1 MISTQASLT
10 SRHAAPPPVPVAVER
25 EATPRIHDIICLG
38 GLLVLA
44 LAIGIIWMPYSLYR
58 LDNLTFYLPWYT
70 ELGKSLRSLDIPG
83 WIPTTLSGAP
93 MAGDP
98 QSGWGYLPAMVIMTA
113 FPSLFGY
120 KLFLMFHLLFA
131 ALTSYLYARNL
142 GMAPIGAMTTGIV
155 FTFGN
160 FLERTSC
167 CTIHMQVAIW
177 IPAVFLCIDRSQR
190 ATTRNSRLGWLLL
203 AGVGSGQ
210 IAAGWVGQG
219 AYYGGL
225 AVAAYL
231 LYRFLIAPLRQASI
245 RSRIIQL
252 VSSGV
257 VIGAISGSL
266 AATAILPRLDVVSR
280 STLANLYDDGAGA
293 RSGIG
298 WSVAV
303 LAERALGEAVREGRW
318 YLGVVSL
325 AMAIMA
331 PLLLRRRDVTF
342 FAVYTLAV
350 LSLIVKG
357 SPLITAFSLLPQFRS
372 LHSHSP
378 DRIYIILFIGPAVLA
393 GFLVDALGDRRR
405 RSPGHSRVIL
415 VAELPAVLM
424 IGALILVQARQ
435 GVWLPLY
442 QVVLVFAVCV
452 VVGLGL
458 LRVRAWMAPAAIV
471 GVIALLL
478 ADMPGG
484 AAWTRLTDQ
493 GNRDSASQTIDRYLE
508 PNGAARWL
516 QARRDEG
523 EVFRFFGYDLAS
535 LTIPIR
541 RETYAVGHYRPQT
554 ASVLVNNR
562 GISFNLDDIQ
572 GYNPVQIRR
581 YVTYFRY
588 LNNQSQSYHTS
599 NVLENGIDSP
609 LLNMLNVRYIVAPA
623 QIPPGRPD
631 LIHLTQRYRTVYLDD
646 TSRILENPD
655 ALPRT
660 WIVHEAVKTRTGQI
674 LPQFVDASVDPGS
687 TVLIDSE
694 VPALDAAVPGVAET
708 VEIVHT
714 SNDEIRLRV
723 NAASRGM
730 VILSE
735 IWDPGWTV
743 TVDGNEAKIY
753 RADFLFRGVVVDQGA
768 HEIVLRFPATKVKQT
783 LLFYLIPL
791 IAFGLLGIVALRDRR
806 KSEPIPPESWDRP
819 DPNGDAIEPPPDG

>member
-1 MISTQASLT
+1 
-10 SRHAAPPPVPVAVER
+10 
-25 EATPRIHDIICLG
+25 
-38 GLLVLA
+38 
-44 LAIGIIWMPYSLYR
+44 
-58 LDNLTFYLPWYT
+58 
-70 ELGKSLRSLDIPG
+70 
-83 WIPTTLSGAP
+83 
-93 MAGDP
+93 
-98 QSGWGYLPAMVIMTA
+98 
-113 FPSLFGY
+113 
-120 KLFLMFHLLFA
+120 
-131 ALTSYLYARNL
+131 
-142 GMAPIGAMTTGIV
+142 
-155 FTFGN
+155 
-160 FLERTSC
+160 
-167 CTIHMQVAIW
+167 
-177 IPAVFLCIDRSQR
+177 
-190 ATTRNSRLGWLLL
+190 
-203 AGVGSGQ
+203 
-210 IAAGWVGQG
+210 
-219 AYYGGL
+219 
-225 AVAAYL
+225 
-231 LYRFLIAPLRQASI
+231 
-245 RSRIIQL
+245 
-252 VSSGV
+252 
-257 VIGAISGSL
+257 
-266 AATAILPRLDVVSR
+266 
-280 STLANLYDDGAGA
+280 
-293 RSGIG
+293 
-298 WSVAV
+298 
-303 LAERALGEAVREGRW
+303 
-318 YLGVVSL
+318 
-325 AMAIMA
+325 
-331 PLLLRRRDVTF
+331 
-342 FAVYTLAV
+342 
-350 LSLIVKG
+350 
-357 SPLITAFSLLPQFRS
+357 
-372 LHSHSP
+372 
-378 DRIYIILFIGPAVLA
+378 
-393 GFLVDALGDRRR
+393 
-405 RSPGHSRVIL
+405 
-415 VAELPAVLM
+415 
-424 IGALILVQARQ
+424 
-435 GVWLPLY
+435 
-442 QVVLVFAVCV
+442 
-452 VVGLGL
+452 
-458 LRVRAWMAPAAIV
+458 MAPAAIV

-478 ADMPGG
+478 AAMPGG

-493 GNRDSASQTIDRYLE
+493 GNSDSASQTIDRYLE